1 MTNNSP
7 YLPNFPVQGYQAPI
21 TNTEFH
27 FIQGE
32 NAAKAYPIMPG
43 NTGFL
48 FDSEESK
55 FYIKSVNFN
64 GMPNPI
70 RIFKYEE
77 EIPAPKDIPVAQ
89 ETNFVTKEDFD
100 AAISELKSLLE
111 KPKYEKRGGR
121 NNAQSDIR
129 RDER

>member
-1 MTNNSP
+1 MN
-7 YLPNFPVQGYQAPI
+7 NFPIDPSYGFNMPALKYQQPI

-43 NTGFL
+43 NTAFL
-48 FDSEESK
+48 FDS
-55 FYIKSVNFN
+55 
-64 GMPNPI
+64 
-70 RIFKYEE
+70 E
-77 EIPAPKDIPVAQ
+77 EIPAPKDIPTVT
-89 ETNFVTKEDFD
+89 ETIFVTKEDFD